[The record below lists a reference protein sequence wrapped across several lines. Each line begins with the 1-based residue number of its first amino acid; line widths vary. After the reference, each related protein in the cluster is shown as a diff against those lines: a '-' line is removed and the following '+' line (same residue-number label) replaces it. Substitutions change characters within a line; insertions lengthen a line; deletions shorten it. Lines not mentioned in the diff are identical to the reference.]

1 MYKPIY
7 LPISSEIYSYNLN
20 TIILAGRK
28 LSHIQSKGFLQYT
41 VVSSQLAPNHF
52 TKTTAYAEC
61 QFQLSSCHS
70 FHPKREFI
78 PKANTR

>member
-28 LSHIQSKGFLQYT
+28 LSHIVKRFPTIYSGLQP
-41 VVSSQLAPNHF
+41 AG
-52 TKTTAYAEC
+52 TKPFY
-61 QFQLSSCHS
+61 
-70 FHPKREFI
+70 
-78 PKANTR
+78 